1 MKKYV
6 LFALSLLTLFA
17 FVACSNTVADIST
30 SGGGEIEVTE
40 SDVGEVDETVNLSGG
55 DTVTGE
61 FDYESYTITY
71 TDPEG
76 YTTTEDG
83 GGSVTFSLDGYEVG
97 KIVYVPA
104 TVERQIMAEY
114 YEALQADVAE
124 LEAYAAQYAEGLD
137 VEYEVTKETVNGQEV
152 ILLTGTV
159 AEGSVY
165 GNPGDVAYVLVMP
178 MGDQM
183 IVLRGF
189 ADAETAEIIRSDMIT
204 FAESIQGEATA
215 SAASTSSSAA

>member
-40 SDVGEVDETVNLSGG
+40 SDVGEVEETVNLSDG